1 MTRAV
6 CASKRVAL
14 QIQTNLR
21 STTDRNIRCHA
32 TVVRDGKYVV
42 QFFGLHAAC
51 IYLWTHSDSAHRCAA
66 DCTRATRLPLGPAH
80 AARVSG
86 RLHPPIGAA
95 ARLLAGSGHPARRP
109 WRRLQVRPR
118 LASPPA
124 RPPAGGQLA
133 AGVPH
138 PPPRAE
144 RSPEGGRRSRQCS
157 HRQRLCGRAL
167 LPPPRPRSSAC
178 PAAAHGRPCPAAARP
193 AGKTPSTRVCAWPC
207 PFSAAD
213 RLTVGASLLCH
224 IQPPTS
230 SSPPPRPRRPDF
242 AQPPPVSTIVTGV
255 LGLCR
260 QRRWGEWVRP
270 CPPCRSLAAASSD
283 FFFVG
288 DLPALLPPAAHLPP
302 PPVPQR
308 HRCSHGQTPLC
319 AVVCRDAT
327 AGAAPPAGGGGH

>member
-138 PPPRAE
+138 PPPPA
-144 RSPEGGRRSRQCS
+144 PN
-157 HRQRLCGRAL
+157 AA
-167 LPPPRPRSSAC
+167 PKV
-178 PAAAHGRPCPAAARP
+178 AAAAANAPTGSGCVAVRCFHRRDRAAARAP
-193 AGKTPSTRVCAWPC
+193 P
-207 PFSAAD
+207 
-213 RLTVGASLLCH
+213 
-224 IQPPTS
+224 PPTGARV
-230 SSPPPRPRRPDF
+230 PPRRVPRARPRRH
-242 AQPPPVSTIVTGV
+242 A
-255 LGLCR
+255 C
-260 QRRWGEWVRP
+260 VRGRV
-270 CPPCRSLAAASSD
+270 RS
-283 FFFVG
+283 
-288 DLPALLPPAAHLPP
+288 
-302 PPVPQR
+302 
-308 HRCSHGQTPLC
+308 PL
-319 AVVCRDAT
+319 RTD
-327 AGAAPPAGGGGH
+327 

>member
-1 MTRAV
+1 MTPARGPFWRGGQAGPATAGSGPRRCAAPEAARRWSRPMGTRPRSMTRAV

-138 PPPRAE
+138 PPP
-144 RSPEGGRRSRQCS
+144 PRRTQPRRWPPQPPM
-157 HRQRLCGRAL
+157 
-167 LPPPRPRSSAC
+167 LP
-178 PAAAHGRPCPAAARP
+178 PAAAVWPCAASTAATAQQRVPRRRPRAPVSRRGASRGQDP
-193 AGKTPSTRVCAWPC
+193 VDTRVCVAVPVLRC
-207 PFSAAD
+207 GQTDCGCKS
-213 RLTVGASLLCH
+213 SLLSH
-224 IQPPTS
+224 PASYLLLPST
-230 SSPPPRPRRPDF
+230 SSPPPRFCATPTCVDHCDG
-242 AQPPPVSTIVTGV
+242 GV
-255 LGLCR
+255 GPL
-260 QRRWGEWVRP
+260 P
-270 CPPCRSLAAASSD
+270 AAAVGRVGASVSS
-283 FFFVG
+283 
-288 DLPALLPPAAHLPP
+288 L
-302 PPVPQR
+302 
-308 HRCSHGQTPLC
+308 
-319 AVVCRDAT
+319 
-327 AGAAPPAGGGGH
+327 